1 MKRVFSIFII
11 SFILNAIWE
20 NLHSVLYANYV
31 GSKITEFILMR
42 ATLVDAIIVTIIV
55 LPFLFLPHLKNKS
68 WLIILAG
75 IVVSIFI
82 EYWGLGTGRW
92 AYNSLMPIIPFLGI
106 GLTPTIQLGLLG
118 YVSFKIEEY
127 ISSH

>member
-1 MKRVFSIFII
+1 
-11 SFILNAIWE
+11 
-20 NLHSVLYANYV
+20 
-31 GSKITEFILMR
+31 MR
-42 ATLVDAIIVTIIV
+42 ATLVDAIIVTMIV
-55 LPFLFLPHLKNKS
+55 LPFLFLPQLKNKS

-118 YVSFKIEEY
+118 YLSFKLQEY
-127 ISSH
+127 L

>member
-1 MKRVFSIFII
+1 M
-11 SFILNAIWE
+11 
-20 NLHSVLYANYV
+20 

-42 ATLVDAIIVTIIV
+42 ATLVDAIILTMIV
-55 LPFLFLPHLKNKS
+55 LPFLFLPQLKNKS
-68 WLIILAG
+68 WLIILTG

-92 AYNSLMPIIPFLGI
+92 AYNSLMPVIPFLET

-118 YVSFKIEEY
+118 YISFEIEEY
-127 ISSH
+127 ISPH